1 MEQINE
7 AVETRSGG
15 ARLKKGGGAGGPV
28 LLALGL
34 TALIAGGA
42 YLGLCAYAQNSGT
55 IWKNTVVL
63 NQDIGG
69 LTREEAIQKVEA
81 AAADLSIDLILYD
94 GDAASDAPENGGA
107 GVDPGQ
113 GARIPLSG
121 LGARVDAAALVDF
134 ADQAERSQPFL
145 TAAVRYLD
153 RGEAHIFSKPDAITL
168 DPEKTAGTARRVA
181 GELSWPALDTEY
193 TVEENALLVRV
204 PKDGRAV
211 DAEDLEVALLGRAW
225 MADLAIPFPCR
236 TLSPAK
242 TMTAQDIHNAVSG
255 EVKNAGYDPE
265 TDTITPEQMGAD
277 FDVSAA
283 QTAMDAAE
291 PGSTVRIGADIQLPD
306 VTAEELEAVLFRDV
320 LGEAR
325 THVGG
330 TAARI
335 SNVKLAAAAF
345 NGTVLNS
352 GDVFSYNETVGQ
364 RTAAKGYKPAPAY
377 IRGETVDEIGGGVCQ
392 PSSTLYLA
400 CLRANLEITE
410 RYAHRYVP
418 SYIGKGL
425 DATVSWGGPDYKF
438 TNNTD
443 YPIKLAASMDSK
455 NNLTV
460 QILGTKTDDITVK
473 MTYEQLSST
482 PYETVYEDDPTLPA
496 GTETVKTTPYT
507 GYRVRSYRNLYD
519 GQGKLISS
527 SFEAA
532 SDYKARNK
540 VILRGPAD
548 PAAGPIIDLPA
559 DTPGGT
565 PGGPS
570 GDTPIDAPVDTPDTP
585 IIPAETD
592 PGQAGAI
599 DPPPADSGA
608 GEVLPPQQSSEDPVY
623 IILPPS

>member
-211 DAEDLEVALLGRAW
+211 DAEDLEAALLGRAW

-438 TNNTD
+438 TNNTA
-443 YPIKLAASMDSK
+443 YPIKIETVYEK
-455 NNLTV
+455 GYLTV
-460 QILGTKTDDITVK
+460 RLLGTNVDGTYVK
-473 MTYEQLSST
+473 MTYEPLSST
-482 PYETVYEDDPTLPA
+482 PFEVVYEDDPTLAP
-496 GTETVKTTPYT
+496 GEEVVKVTPYT
-507 GYRVRSYRNLYD
+507 GYKGRTYRNVYSAD
-519 GQGKLISS
+519 GKLLSS
-527 SFEAA
+527 TYEAT
-532 SDYKARNK
+532 SDYKVRNR
-540 VILRGPAD
+540 VILRGPAAEPSVPAVNPD
-548 PAAGPIIDLPA
+548 PGGVIVDLP
-559 DTPGGT
+559 
-565 PGGPS
+565 
-570 GDTPIDAPVDTPDTP
+570 
-585 IIPAETD
+585 PAETD
-592 PGQAGAI
+592 PGTDPEPPIQDPVT
-599 DPPPADSGA
+599 DPPII
-608 GEVLPPQQSSEDPVY
+608 VLPEDG
-623 IILPPS
+623 LG